1 MHFQKTNTLKVLKL
15 SVTTVSKVKNFSVLK
30 VRAIMKLIERGDY
43 LNRLIRLK
51 GTPDIK
57 IITGLR
63 RSGKSELARMIF
75 KIWLG
80 WEEGYIFL

>member
-51 GTPDIK
+51 ETF
-57 IITGLR
+57 ITQSNKR
-63 RSGKSELARMIF
+63 FVSQNSIS
-75 KIWLG
+75 
-80 WEEGYIFL
+80 

>member
-15 SVTTVSKVKNFSVLK
+15 SVAMVSKVKNFSVLK

-51 GTPDIK
+51 GTAY
-57 IITGLR
+57 L
-63 RSGKSELARMIF
+63 SGGVLLIRNKLSGR
-75 KIWLG
+75 
-80 WEEGYIFL
+80 